1 MPGCWSG
8 QRSANTLRA
17 KAFAEVPSVSIELVM
32 AGFRRQFEVVVSH
45 TNLLWQSSNILK
57 HYRLCPQQRGGRSV
71 LIAYFCF
78 QGLSAPVVSYT
89 APRGALRPRSF
100 HIEHS
105 VQVLHRQIQR
115 DLRSG
120 STKGRRPV
128 RLCLRLDPQPPVTGR
143 GEGDGGGTSAKSWGR
158 EEENSAIG
166 ADQSF
171 EQLIGSARRS
181 VVGWFFVP
189 TPAPLH
195 DLFSR
200 SRLSVDSRQQLFM
213 RI

>member
-1 MPGCWSG
+1 MPVSPSSRAACFGVPGCRSG
-8 QRSANTLRA
+8 QRSAITFRA
-17 KAFAEVPSVSIELVM
+17 KAFAKVSLVSIELVIT
-32 AGFRRQFEVVVSH
+32 GFRRQFEVVVSH

-115 DLRSG
+115 NLRSG

-143 GEGDGGGTSAKSWGR
+143 GEGDGGGTSAKSLGIGEADR
-158 EEENSAIG
+158 AIDAHG
-166 ADQSF
+166 Q
-171 EQLIGSARRS
+171 G
-181 VVGWFFVP
+181 V
-189 TPAPLH
+189 
-195 DLFSR
+195 
-200 SRLSVDSRQQLFM
+200 
-213 RI
+213 